1 MARSSVLAQ
10 ILGEHS
16 HLLLAA
22 VTNRF
27 LYLQVEA
34 MINVGP
40 LLVLK
45 FVIELCFI
53 AFYFYFFT

>member
-27 LYLQVEA
+27 SYLQVEA

>member
-1 MARSSVLAQ
+1 MACCSVMAQ

-16 HLLLAA
+16 HLLAV

-27 LYLQVEA
+27 SYLQVEE

-45 FVIELCFI
+45 FVIELCFKD
-53 AFYFYFFT
+53 FEFFFS

>member
-1 MARSSVLAQ
+1 MPWPAVQCGSDTWGTHFLAV
-10 ILGEHS
+10 
-16 HLLLAA
+16 

-27 LYLQVEA
+27 SYLQVEE

-45 FVIELCFI
+45 LVIELC
-53 AFYFYFFT
+53 